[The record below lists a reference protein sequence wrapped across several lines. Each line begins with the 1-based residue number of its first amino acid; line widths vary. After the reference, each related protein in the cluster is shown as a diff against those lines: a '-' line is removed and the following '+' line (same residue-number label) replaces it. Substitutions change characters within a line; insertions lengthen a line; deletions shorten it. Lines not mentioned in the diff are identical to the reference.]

1 MKKLP
6 KISESEWLIMQV
18 LWSKSPL
25 TANQVVEDLKKK
37 TKWKPK
43 TIKTL
48 INRLL
53 KKGAIRFQKEG
64 RKYIYYPAVS
74 EDKCV
79 RTETRSFLRRVYG
92 GATRPMLAAFL
103 EDADLSL
110 DDITELK
117 KILEQKGGI

>member
-6 KISESEWLIMQV
+6 KISESEWLVMQV

-25 TANQVVEDLKKK
+25 TANQVVEELTKK

-53 KKGAIRFQKEG
+53 KKGAIKFQKEG
-64 RKYIYYPAVS
+64 RKYRYYPAVS
-74 EDKCV
+74 ESKCV
-79 RTETRSFLRRVYG
+79 RTETRSFLRRVYR

-103 EDADLSL
+103 EDAELSI
-110 DDITELK
+110 DDVAELK
-117 KILEQKGGI
+117 KILEQKGGR

>member
-25 TANQVVEDLKKK
+25 TANQVVEELAKKN
-37 TKWKPK
+37 KWKPK

-53 KKGAIRFQKEG
+53 KKGALRFQKEG

-74 EDKCV
+74 ENKCV
-79 RTETRSFLRRVYG
+79 RTETHSFIRRVYK
-92 GATRPMLAAFL
+92 GATKPMLAAFL
-103 EDADLSL
+103 EDAELSS
-110 DDITELK
+110 DEIAELK
-117 KILEQKGGI
+117 KILEQKGET

>member
-6 KISESEWLIMQV
+6 KISDSEWLVMQV

-25 TANQVVEDLKKK
+25 TANQVVEELTKK

-74 EDKCV
+74 ESKCI
-79 RTETRSFLRRVYG
+79 RTETRSFLQRVYG

-103 EDADLSL
+103 EDAELSP
-110 DDITELK
+110 DDVAELK
-117 KILEQKGGI
+117 KILEQKGGQ